1 MVGTDGKTT
10 VNDISRYF
18 NMENKKRAYQ
28 ASWIRNIMASRG
40 VWEVY
45 GRPPQGAENAKDK
58 NSKWEVTMV
67 WIDQP
72 KFLPSFIDCY
82 IIC

>member
-45 GRPPQGAENAKDK
+45 GRPPQGADFRVHI
-58 NSKWEVTMV
+58 SVV
-67 WIDQP
+67 GV
-72 KFLPSFIDCY
+72 FY
-82 IIC
+82 ISNFVHKVCKHP